1 MSVGGTCFS
10 RNTEA
15 LPTYSARTVRNKEE
29 HSLRA
34 TMDLVGPS
42 RQALHVQ
49 SSSDD
54 SRMLT
59 TPRRAH
65 RGGGRWRGPRLERPG
80 DGEDAAVDLQTER
93 SGKLDWFGCRVG
105 LHLAENNRRCR
116 VEGWPGRRRGSVSL
130 RSTKQHRWM
139 PKAGAGGSGS
149 AGGRR
154 REIEEECRPLD
165 VNPMPCR
172 GFDLLAHMSASA
184 FVF

>member
-1 MSVGGTCFS
+1 MGERFF
-10 RNTEA
+10 REIQK
-15 LPTYSARTVRNKEE
+15 PFPRTMRNKEE
-29 HSLRA
+29 LSLRA

-54 SRMLT
+54 SCMLT

-65 RGGGRWRGPRLERPG
+65 RGDGRWQGPRLERLG
-80 DGEDAAVDLQTER
+80 DGEDAAVESQMER
-93 SGKLDWFGCRVG
+93 SGKLDWFRCGVG
-105 LHLAENNRRCR
+105 LHSAENNRRCG

-130 RSTKQHRWM
+130 RSAKQRRWM

-165 VNPMPCR
+165 VNPTP
-172 GFDLLAHMSASA
+172 F
-184 FVF
+184 

>member
-1 MSVGGTCFS
+1 MRRYSWWVRSVNGGNVFS

-15 LPTYSARTVRNKEE
+15 LPTYCPRTVRNKEE
-29 HSLRA
+29 LSLRA
-34 TMDLVGPS
+34 TMDLVGPC

-65 RGGGRWRGPRLERPG
+65 RGDGRQRGPRLERPG
-80 DGEDAAVDLQTER
+80 DGEDAAVESQTER
-93 SGKLDWFGCRVG
+93 SGKLDWFMCGVG
-105 LHLAENNRRCR
+105 LHSTENNRRCG
-116 VEGWPGRRRGSVSL
+116 VEGWPGRRRGSISL
-130 RSTKQHRWM
+130 RSAKQHRWTL
-139 PKAGAGGSGS
+139 KAGAGGPGS

-165 VNPMPCR
+165 VNPTP
-172 GFDLLAHMSASA
+172 S
-184 FVF
+184 